1 MENKTPVE
9 ERIVRTA
16 ERLFAQ
22 RGFSSTGMRAIAKA
36 ARVSIGAIYH
46 HFRSKEDILER
57 IIRDELDRRRQA
69 LAELK
74 AAGLPLKDQI
84 QKIVEMHF
92 ALLNDKRN
100 SARLFFR
107 ERFDPSPSLR
117 ARIQDLYDEVASFIA
132 DVIGEGIAAGEI
144 RPCQPLVTA
153 YAILGM
159 MEAVTLRAFGTDEI
173 AELLMEKGP
182 QELVESLWR
191 WLRADKEV
199 EHA

>member
-1 MENKTPVE
+1 MGNKTPIE

-22 RGFSSTGMRAIAKA
+22 RGFASTGMRAIAKA
-36 ARVSIGAIYH
+36 AQVSIGAIYH
-46 HFRSKEDILER
+46 HFKSKEDILER

-74 AAGLPLKDQI
+74 RAGLPLKDQI

-92 ALLNDKRN
+92 ALLKDKRN

-117 ARIQDLYDEVASFIA
+117 ARIQDLYDEVANFIA

-159 MEAVTLRAFGTDEI
+159 MEAISLRAFGTDEV
-173 AELLMEKGP
+173 ATLLMEKGP

-199 EHA
+199 NHA

>member
-1 MENKTPVE
+1 MGNKTPIE

-22 RGFSSTGMRAIAKA
+22 RGFASTGMRAIAKA
-36 ARVSIGAIYH
+36 AQVSIGAIYH
-46 HFRSKEDILER
+46 HFKSKEDILER

-92 ALLNDKRN
+92 ALLKDKRN

-117 ARIQDLYDEVASFIA
+117 ARIQDLYDEVANFIA
-132 DVIGEGIAAGEI
+132 DVLGEGIAAGEI

-159 MEAVTLRAFGTDEI
+159 MEAISLRAFGTDEI
-173 AELLMEKGP
+173 AALLMEKGP
-182 QELVESLWR
+182 QEVAESLWR

-199 EHA
+199 NHA

>member
-1 MENKTPVE
+1 ME
-9 ERIVRTA
+9 ERIVLTA

-22 RGFSSTGMRAIAKA
+22 RGFASTGMRAIAKA
-36 ARVSIGAIYH
+36 AQVSIGAIYH
-46 HFRSKEDILER
+46 HFKSKEDILER
-57 IIRDELDRRRQA
+57 IIHDELDRRRQA

-92 ALLNDKRN
+92 ALLKDKRN

-117 ARIQDLYDEVASFIA
+117 AKIQNLYDEVANFIA
-132 DVIGEGIAAGEI
+132 DVLDEGIAAGEI

-159 MEAVTLRAFGTDEI
+159 MEAISLRAFGTDEV
-173 AELLMEKGP
+173 ATLLVEKGP

-199 EHA
+199 NHA

>member
-1 MENKTPVE
+1 MGNKTPVE

-46 HFRSKEDILER
+46 HFKSKEDILER

-117 ARIQDLYDEVASFIA
+117 AKIQDLYDEVASFIA

-159 MEAVTLRAFGTDEI
+159 MEAITLRAFGTDEI
-173 AELLMEKGP
+173 ADLLIEKGP

>member
-1 MENKTPVE
+1 ME

-46 HFRSKEDILER
+46 HFKSKEDILER

-117 ARIQDLYDEVASFIA
+117 AKIQDLYDEVASFIA

-159 MEAVTLRAFGTDEI
+159 MEAITLRAFGTDEI
-173 AELLMEKGP
+173 ADLLIEKGP

>member
-1 MENKTPVE
+1 MGNKKPVE

-22 RGFSSTGMRAIAKA
+22 RGFASTGMRAIAKA
-36 ARVSIGAIYH
+36 AQVSIGAIYH
-46 HFRSKEDILER
+46 HFKSKEDILER
-57 IIRDELDRRRQA
+57 IIHDELDRRRQA

-92 ALLNDKRN
+92 ALLKDKRN

-117 ARIQDLYDEVASFIA
+117 AKIQNLYDEVANFIA
-132 DVIGEGIAAGEI
+132 DVLDEGIAAGEI

-159 MEAVTLRAFGTDEI
+159 MEAISLRAFGTDEI
-173 AELLMEKGP
+173 AALLMEKGP
-182 QELVESLWR
+182 QEVAESLWR

-199 EHA
+199 NHA

>member
-1 MENKTPVE
+1 MGNKTPTE

-22 RGFSSTGMRAIAKA
+22 RGFASTGMRAIAKA
-36 ARVSIGAIYH
+36 AQVSIGAIYH
-46 HFRSKEDILER
+46 HFKSKEDILER
-57 IIRDELDRRRQA
+57 IIRDELDRRRQVV
-69 LAELK
+69 AELK
-74 AAGLPLKDQI
+74 AAGLPVKDQI
-84 QKIVEMHF
+84 QKMVEMHF
-92 ALLNDKRN
+92 SLLKDKRN

-107 ERFDPSPSLR
+107 ERFDPSFSLR
-117 ARIQDLYDEVASFIA
+117 TRIQELYDEVAIFIA
-132 DVIGEGIAAGEI
+132 EVIGEGIAAGEI

-159 MEAVTLRAFGTDEI
+159 IEAVSLRIFAGDDT
-173 AELLMEKGP
+173 AALLMEKGP

-199 EHA
+199 NHA

>member
-1 MENKTPVE
+1 MGNKTPIE

-22 RGFSSTGMRAIAKA
+22 RGFASTGMRAIAKA
-36 ARVSIGAIYH
+36 AQVSIGAIYH
-46 HFRSKEDILER
+46 HFKSKEDILER
-57 IIRDELDRRRQA
+57 IIRDELDWRRQA

-92 ALLNDKRN
+92 ALLKDKRN

-117 ARIQDLYDEVASFIA
+117 ARIQDLYDEVANFIA

-159 MEAVTLRAFGTDEI
+159 MEAISLRAFGTDEV
-173 AELLMEKGP
+173 ATLLMEKGP

-199 EHA
+199 NHA

>member
-1 MENKTPVE
+1 MGNKTPIE

-22 RGFSSTGMRAIAKA
+22 RGFASTGMRAIAKA
-36 ARVSIGAIYH
+36 AQVSIGAIYH
-46 HFRSKEDILER
+46 HFKSKEDILER
-57 IIRDELDRRRQA
+57 IIRDELDRRRQVV
-69 LAELK
+69 AELK
-74 AAGLPLKDQI
+74 AAGLPVKDQI
-84 QKIVEMHF
+84 QKMVEMHF
-92 ALLNDKRN
+92 SLLKDKRN

-107 ERFDPSPSLR
+107 ERFDPSFSLR
-117 ARIQDLYDEVASFIA
+117 TRIQELYDEVANFIA
-132 DVIGEGIAAGEI
+132 EVIGEGIAAGEI

-159 MEAVTLRAFGTDEI
+159 IEAVSLRIFAGDDT
-173 AELLMEKGP
+173 AALLMEKGP

-199 EHA
+199 NHA

>member
-1 MENKTPVE
+1 MGNKKPVE

-22 RGFSSTGMRAIAKA
+22 RGFASTGMRAIAKA
-36 ARVSIGAIYH
+36 AQVSIGAIYH
-46 HFRSKEDILER
+46 HFKSKEDILER

-92 ALLNDKRN
+92 ALLKDKRN

-117 ARIQDLYDEVASFIA
+117 AKIQNLYDEVANFIA
-132 DVIGEGIAAGEI
+132 DVLDEGIAAGEI

-159 MEAVTLRAFGTDEI
+159 MEAISLRAFGTDEI
-173 AELLMEKGP
+173 AALLMEKGP
-182 QELVESLWR
+182 QEVAESLWR

-199 EHA
+199 NHA

>member
-1 MENKTPVE
+1 MGNKAPIE

-22 RGFSSTGMRAIAKA
+22 RGFASTGMRAIAKA
-36 ARVSIGAIYH
+36 AQVSIGAIYH
-46 HFRSKEDILER
+46 HFKSKEDILER

-92 ALLNDKRN
+92 ALLKDKRN

-117 ARIQDLYDEVASFIA
+117 ARIQDLYDEVANFIA

-159 MEAVTLRAFGTDEI
+159 MEAISLRAFGTDEI
-173 AELLMEKGP
+173 ATLLMEKGP

-199 EHA
+199 NHA

>member
-1 MENKTPVE
+1 MGNKTPIE

-22 RGFSSTGMRAIAKA
+22 RGFASTGMRAIAKA
-36 ARVSIGAIYH
+36 AQVSIGAIYH
-46 HFRSKEDILER
+46 HFKSKEDILER

-74 AAGLPLKDQI
+74 GAGLPLKDQI

-92 ALLNDKRN
+92 ALLKDKRN

-117 ARIQDLYDEVASFIA
+117 ARIQDLYDEVANFIA

-159 MEAVTLRAFGTDEI
+159 MEAISLRAFGTDEI
-173 AELLMEKGP
+173 AALLMEKGP
-182 QELVESLWR
+182 QEVAESLWR

-199 EHA
+199 NHA

>member
-1 MENKTPVE
+1 MGNKTPIE

-22 RGFSSTGMRAIAKA
+22 RGFASTGMRAIAKA
-36 ARVSIGAIYH
+36 AQVSIGAIYH
-46 HFRSKEDILER
+46 HFKSKEDILER

-74 AAGLPLKDQI
+74 RAGLPLKDQI

-92 ALLNDKRN
+92 ALLKDKRN

-117 ARIQDLYDEVASFIA
+117 ARIQDLYDEVANFIA

-159 MEAVTLRAFGTDEI
+159 MEAISLRAFGTDEI
-173 AELLMEKGP
+173 ATLLMEKGP

-199 EHA
+199 NHA

>member
-1 MENKTPVE
+1 MGNKAPIE

-22 RGFSSTGMRAIAKA
+22 RGFASTGMRAIAKA
-36 ARVSIGAIYH
+36 AQVSIGAIYH
-46 HFRSKEDILER
+46 HFKSKEDILER

-74 AAGLPLKDQI
+74 RAGLPLKDQI

-92 ALLNDKRN
+92 ALLKDKRN

-117 ARIQDLYDEVASFIA
+117 ARIQDLYDEVANFIA

-159 MEAVTLRAFGTDEI
+159 MEAISLRAFGTDEI
-173 AELLMEKGP
+173 ATLLMEKGP

-199 EHA
+199 NHA

>member
-1 MENKTPVE
+1 M
-9 ERIVRTA
+9 
-16 ERLFAQ
+16 FAR
-22 RGFSSTGMRAIAKA
+22 RGFYATSMRAIAKA
-36 ARVSIGAIYH
+36 AQVSIGAIYH
-46 HFRSKEDILER
+46 HFKSKEDILER
-57 IIRDELDRRRQA
+57 IIRNELDRRRQA

-92 ALLNDKRN
+92 ALLKDKRN

-117 ARIQDLYDEVASFIA
+117 ARIQDLYDEVANFIA
-132 DVIGEGIAAGEI
+132 EVIGEGIAAGEI

-159 MEAVTLRAFGTDEI
+159 MEAISLRAFGTDEI
-173 AELLMEKGP
+173 ATLLMEKGP

-199 EHA
+199 NHA

>member
-1 MENKTPVE
+1 MGNKTPTE

-22 RGFSSTGMRAIAKA
+22 RGFASTGMRAIAKA
-36 ARVSIGAIYH
+36 AQVSIGAIYH
-46 HFRSKEDILER
+46 HFKSKEDILER
-57 IIRDELDRRRQA
+57 IIHDELDRRRQA

-92 ALLNDKRN
+92 ALLKDKRN

-117 ARIQDLYDEVASFIA
+117 AKIQNLYDEVANFIA
-132 DVIGEGIAAGEI
+132 DVLDEGIAAGEI

-159 MEAVTLRAFGTDEI
+159 MEAISLRAFGTDEI
-173 AELLMEKGP
+173 AALLMEKGP
-182 QELVESLWR
+182 QEVAESLWR

-199 EHA
+199 NHA

>member
-1 MENKTPVE
+1 MGNKTPIE

-22 RGFSSTGMRAIAKA
+22 RGFASTGMRAIAKA
-36 ARVSIGAIYH
+36 AQVSIGAIYH
-46 HFRSKEDILER
+46 HFKSKEDILER

-92 ALLNDKRN
+92 ALLKDKRN

-117 ARIQDLYDEVASFIA
+117 ARIQDLYDEVANFIA

-159 MEAVTLRAFGTDEI
+159 MEAISLRAFGTDEI
-173 AELLMEKGP
+173 ATLLMEKGP

-199 EHA
+199 NHA

>member
-1 MENKTPVE
+1 MGNKTPIE

-22 RGFSSTGMRAIAKA
+22 RGFASTGMRAIAKA
-36 ARVSIGAIYH
+36 AQVSIGAIYH
-46 HFRSKEDILER
+46 HFKSKEDILER
-57 IIRDELDRRRQA
+57 IIRDELDRRHQA

-74 AAGLPLKDQI
+74 GAGLPLKDQI

-92 ALLNDKRN
+92 ALLKDKRN

-117 ARIQDLYDEVASFIA
+117 TRIQDLYDEVANFIA

-159 MEAVTLRAFGTDEI
+159 MEAISLRAFGTDEI
-173 AELLMEKGP
+173 AALLMEKGP
-182 QELVESLWR
+182 QEVAESLWR

-199 EHA
+199 NHA

>member
-1 MENKTPVE
+1 MGTKTPIE
-9 ERIVRTA
+9 EKIVRTA

-22 RGFSSTGMRAIAKA
+22 KGFASTGMRAIAKA
-36 ARVSIGAIYH
+36 AQVSIGAIYH
-46 HFRSKEDILER
+46 HFKSKEDILER

-69 LAELK
+69 LTELK

-92 ALLNDKRN
+92 ALLKDKRN

-117 ARIQDLYDEVASFIA
+117 ARIQDLYDEVANFIA

-144 RPCQPLVTA
+144 RPCQPLITA

-159 MEAVTLRAFGTDEI
+159 MEAISLRAFGSDET
-173 AELLMEKGP
+173 AALLMEKGP
-182 QELVESLWR
+182 QELAESLWR

-199 EHA
+199 NHA